1 MTNDQQAH
9 PHQGQAVMHTGA
21 KLEDAKA
28 AMILIHGRGASA
40 QSILGLSQELYHESM
55 AYLAPQAAGHTW
67 YPYSFL
73 APIAQNEPGI
83 SSGLQAVGDL
93 VHLIQEQGISAER
106 IILGGFSQG
115 ACLTSEYAARNPK
128 RYGGLLI
135 FSGGVIGPPGML
147 RAYEGSL
154 AGTSVFIGCSE
165 ADAHIPVERVH
176 ETADIFTA
184 MGAEVTKSIYPADMG
199 HTIIP
204 DEIAQAMRI
213 VRNTVAAEAN

>member
-1 MTNDQQAH
+1 MINDQQTG
-9 PHQGQAVMHTGA
+9 PHRGQAVMHTGA
-21 KLEDAKA
+21 KLEDAEA
-28 AMILIHGRGASA
+28 AMILVHGRGASA
-40 QSILGLSQELYHESM
+40 QSILGLSQELYHESI

-83 SSGLQAVGDL
+83 SSGLQAIDDL
-93 VHLIQEQGISAER
+93 VNLIQDRGISNER

-115 ACLTSEYAARNPK
+115 ACLTSEYAARNPE

-135 FSGGVIGPPGML
+135 FSGGVIGPLGMP
-147 RAYEGSL
+147 RSYEGSL
-154 AGTSVFIGCSE
+154 DGTPVFIGCSE

-176 ETADIFTA
+176 ETADLFAA
-184 MGAEVTKSIYPADMG
+184 MGAEVTKSIYPAEMG

-204 DEIAQAMRI
+204 DEIEQAMRI
-213 VRNTVAAEAN
+213 VRNTVAADS

>member
-1 MTNDQQAH
+1 
-9 PHQGQAVMHTGA
+9 MHTGA
-21 KLEDAKA
+21 RLEEAKA
-28 AMILIHGRGASA
+28 AMILVHGRGASA
-40 QSILGLSQELYHESM
+40 QSILGLSQELYHESI

-83 SSGLQAVGDL
+83 SSGLQAIDDL
-93 VHLIQEQGISAER
+93 VNRIQEGGLPAER

-135 FSGGVIGPPGML
+135 FSGGVIGPLGMP
-147 RAYEGSL
+147 RSYEGSL
-154 AGTSVFIGCSE
+154 ESTSVFIGCSE

-176 ETADIFTA
+176 ETAKIFID
-184 MGAEVTKSIYPADMG
+184 MGAVVTKSIYPAEMG

-204 DEIAQAMRI
+204 DEIEQAMR
-213 VRNTVAAEAN
+213 VVKSTLAAAL